1 MSKRLNTGIRFYGSG
16 GGGIISG
23 ETNADEV
30 VIIII

>member
-1 MSKRLNTGIRFYGSG
+1 MSKRLSIGIRFYG

-23 ETNADEV
+23 EANTDEV